1 MRAPSLIAV
10 LSIASLLTAAP
21 HAQTRSREDWIALAT
36 GGFTVP
42 AGTSAA
48 TLLVEMNPLLASP
61 DPVLRDEVAY
71 GAAER
76 WILRDKVVA
85 PADLRRL
92 LALWSANLDDGL
104 GTAGDDRVF
113 ARSFSA
119 LCLSL
124 IAARE
129 VATPLL
135 TPPEGRQFLDR
146 MLDYFVRERDLRG
159 YDPVR
164 GWMHTPAH
172 TADALKFLARSAHF
186 TPADLPRLLEAIRGK
201 IEASETVF
209 VWGENDRMAWA
220 VHAAVRRADA
230 DLAGF
235 DAWTA
240 AWQADY
246 KALWAGGPR
255 VDPGRFARVE
265 NARQVLRSLAA
276 ILAMEQSPT
285 ATGERA
291 RSTAL
296 SALARMR

>member
-1 MRAPSLIAV
+1 MRSRTLIATA
-10 LSIASLLTAAP
+10 SIAGLLVAAT
-21 HAQTRSREDWIALAT
+21 HAQTRSREDWIALAKS
-36 GGFTVP
+36 GFAVP
-42 AGTSAA
+42 AGSTAT

-71 GAAER
+71 SAAER
-76 WILRDKVVA
+76 WIVRDKVVA
-85 PADLRRL
+85 PDDLRRL

-104 GTAGDDRVF
+104 GSSGDDRVF

-129 VATPLL
+129 VATPFL
-135 TPPEGRQFLDR
+135 TPVEGRQFLDR

-159 YDPVR
+159 YDSER

-172 TADALKFLARSAHF
+172 TADALKFLARSTHF
-186 TPADLPRLLEAIRGK
+186 TPADLRRLLDAVRSTIQ
-201 IEASETVF
+201 AADVVF
-209 VWGENDRMAWA
+209 AWGENDRMAWA
-220 VHAAVRRADA
+220 LHAALRRPDA
-230 DLAGF
+230 DLAAF
-235 DAWTA
+235 EAWTA
-240 AWQADY
+240 AWLEDY
-246 KALWAGGPR
+246 KTLWAGGPR

-291 RSTAL
+291 RSTTL